1 MTDLA
6 KFAAQSVDLSMRGYR
21 EAQREFA
28 LRILKT
34 LNAPKDDAE
43 TRMAVR
49 RICES
54 ML

>member
-1 MTDLA
+1 MIDLA
-6 KFAAQSVDLSMRGYR
+6 KFVQQANDLSLRNYR

-49 RICES
+49 RICERA
-54 ML
+54 L